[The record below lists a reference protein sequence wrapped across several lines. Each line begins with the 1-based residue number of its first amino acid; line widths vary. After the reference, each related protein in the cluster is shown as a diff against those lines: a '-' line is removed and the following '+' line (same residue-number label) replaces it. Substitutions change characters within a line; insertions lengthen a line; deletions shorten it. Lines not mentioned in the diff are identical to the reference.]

1 MLRHGTYEQAHSGG
15 HTKDSEYTFE
25 SGPLYWHRVA
35 VRIPI
40 SHCSGY
46 TARDTIA
53 VRRRATRP
61 TDCLPLYLA
70 GPRVGMCTRVSLLAA
85 AAFLSARFCFSVLPD
100 FLLLD

>member
-1 MLRHGTYEQAHSGG
+1 MLLSSRLSERWWCSLSG
-15 HTKDSEYTFE
+15 SVSY
-25 SGPLYWHRVA
+25 
-35 VRIPI
+35 
-40 SHCSGY
+40 CSGY
-46 TARDTIA
+46 AARYTIA

>member
-1 MLRHGTYEQAHSGG
+1 MLLSRRL
-15 HTKDSEYTFE
+15 SECRWCCLPG
-25 SGPLYWHRVA
+25 SV
-35 VRIPI
+35 

-46 TARDTIA
+46 ATRYAIA
-53 VRRRATRP
+53 VRRRASRP

-70 GPRVGMCTRVSLLAA
+70 GPRVGMCTPVSLLAA

>member
-1 MLRHGTYEQAHSGG
+1 MLLSSRV
-15 HTKDSEYTFE
+15 SERWWCCLPG
-25 SGPLYWHRVA
+25 SV
-35 VRIPI
+35 

-46 TARDTIA
+46 AAHYTIA
-53 VRRRATRP
+53 VRRRAIRP